1 MAKAKTPS
9 TGGDKPTE
17 NATSRASAAAAKPK
31 PAPKTPEKKAA
42 TAKPVA
48 PKTPDTKGGAKTS
61 AAAKTS
67 KDAAVSA
74 TPADKPDTL
83 SDKTDTPSKAA
94 APGTTTKPDVPKSDT
109 AKPAVTSEVKAM
121 AETSP
126 TPKPDVKPAD
136 KKTDAPKAMETP
148 KETPKPAEASKP
160 SVTST
165 PSQTTPAKPEK
176 SKSVFWPMVLGGLV
190 AGGIGFAAAE
200 MGVLATLTGSSAI
213 TAPENT
219 VAADLEDQAARIAA
233 LEDALGKMP
242 AETDAPATDLAAMEE
257 IKSSVAALNARI
269 DEIENRPAPAAAE
282 APEVDT
288 SAFEAE
294 LAALTSSVE
303 TQRDE
308 IQRLLENA
316 LSVEEATEQAARAAT
331 AQSAVA
337 RIVAALT
344 TGQSF
349 QSEIDDLKAGGV
361 QDIPAA
367 LTESAE
373 TGVTTSANL
382 QDRFPDISRAAL
394 AAARADAP
402 AGAGGGFGNFLKN
415 QLGAR
420 SVTPREG
427 TDPDAILSRAEA
439 ALRDGRLSDAIAEV
453 ETLPEG
459 AKAPMAD
466 WLSDAQARQAAQD
479 AVQTLTQR
487 LTAN

>member
-42 TAKPVA
+42 AAKPVA
-48 PKTPDTKGGAKTS
+48 AKTPDTKGGAKTS

-83 SDKTDTPSKAA
+83 SDKADTPSKAA

-109 AKPAVTSEVKAM
+109 AKPAVTSEVKAL

-136 KKTDAPKAMETP
+136 KKADAPKAMETP
-148 KETPKPAEASKP
+148 KEAPKPTEASKP
-160 SVTST
+160 SVTPT
-165 PSQTTPAKPEK
+165 PSQTTPAKPER

-190 AGGIGFAAAE
+190 ACGIGFAAAE
-200 MGVLATLTGSSAI
+200 TGVLATLTGSSAI

-219 VAADLEDQAARIAA
+219 VADQAARIAA

-257 IKSSVAALNARI
+257 IKASVAALNARI

-331 AQSAVA
+331 VQSAVA

-439 ALRDGRLSDAIAEV
+439 ALRDGRLSDAITEV

-466 WLSDAQARQAAQD
+466 WLADAQARQAAQD